1 MGSGAIYAVIVGLW
15 AVVLIPLWLRNH
27 ERSGETR
34 AIDRY
39 HAAMSSMSGWEGRRR
54 RRAESRAESR
64 ALSTSSSSAAGS
76 SRPVASKSVPVD
88 DVDDEPMWSVP
99 PTPAQV
105 AASRRRLVL
114 SVLIGITLA
123 SVALVLVGVLPLWF
137 VVLPIVLLI
146 AFALVARQ
154 QVVAAERATRQQA
167 RVTRGEPARSTR
179 AADYPGDR
187 RATPRVPIPYPVE
200 HVDSLPEVRRSPA
213 AGSTAQASDDV
224 NDAQGWEP
232 VSAPL
237 PTYVTAPRASRV
249 PRVIDLTHTGEW
261 GGDAMV
267 SEARRVRAD
276 DAFSKNVIEDE
287 INRALDLDDDAF
299 FDQLAAE
306 SHRGRRSP
314 DFFDQEAP
322 RAVND

>member
-34 AIDRY
+34 TIDRY
-39 HAAMSSMSGWEGRRR
+39 HAAMSSMSDWDGRRR
-54 RRAESRAESR
+54 RRAESRSQGR
-64 ALSTSSSSAAGS
+64 AVSAASGGGGRS
-76 SRPVASKSVPVD
+76 VSKPVSPSVSEVEA
-88 DVDDEPMWSVP
+88 DDEPMWSVP
-99 PTPAQV
+99 PSPAEV

-114 SVLIGITLA
+114 F
-123 SVALVLVGVLPLWF
+123 VLVGLTVASLALTLLGVLPVWF
-137 VVLPIVLLI
+137 ILLPLVLLI
-146 AFALVARQ
+146 AFSAVSRQ
-154 QVVAAERATRQQA
+154 QVRAAEQASLKHSRATRDQAARKA
-167 RVTRGEPARSTR
+167 RVV
-179 AADYPGDR
+179 DQPGDR
-187 RATPRVPIPYPVE
+187 RATPRSKVAYPAQ
-200 HVDSLPEVRRSPA
+200 HIDSLPEVRRSEA
-213 AGSTAQASDDV
+213 LNSDSLTISEGDP
-224 NDAQGWEP
+224 NGWAP

-267 SEARRVRAD
+267 NEARRVRAD
-276 DAFSKNVIEDE
+276 DSFSKNLIEDE
-287 INRALDLDDDAF
+287 INRALNVDDDAF

-306 SHRGRRSP
+306 THRPRRSA
-314 DFFDQEAP
+314 DFFDQDAP